1 MPLGGNMTGMY
12 LRVKRENSYENI
24 EIEYLTHDELNELFK
39 DKEPTELIRWIIAL
53 SSVIRNAAGVIYK
66 EENNATN

>member
-24 EIEYLTHDELNELFK
+24 EIEYLTPDELNELFK

-53 SSVIRNAAGVIYK
+53 SSVIRNIDEVIYK